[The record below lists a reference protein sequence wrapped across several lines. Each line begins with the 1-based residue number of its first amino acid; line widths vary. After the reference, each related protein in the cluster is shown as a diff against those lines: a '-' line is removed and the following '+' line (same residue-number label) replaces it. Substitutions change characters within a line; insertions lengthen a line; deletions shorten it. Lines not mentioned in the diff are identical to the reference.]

1 MILDPQRKFQLVD
14 EIINYLEA
22 NFTYEDCNGYKNYKE
37 QRVQILLG
45 RFGINYP
52 KNYSS
57 FETSYLLSAEDKNIS
72 ELAEYLLNDK
82 GLSHLFHDKYA
93 IEILASEERLS
104 NLNLYLQ
111 ECFECIKADRKI
123 ATAIL
128 LRACVEIFIDV
139 GGFNKNP
146 KEISKKLTL
155 GTSINNLIPLMEKD
169 EAFAMFNKNN
179 KQNELQQ
186 FLEGIKDFGNDAAH
200 LNGKNAKDFIEKFDN
215 KELLKLFC
223 ILIEHSILKDGIR
236 EKNEMDVENMI
247 KSIDFNMKEKAILQN
262 TTSDSE
268 ISSDDEIPF

>member
-1 MILDPQRKFQLVD
+1 MILDPKTKILLVE
-14 EIINYLEA
+14 EIINYITTNLVYGD
-22 NFTYEDCNGYKNYKE
+22 NEDYPQWDEVKIK
-37 QRVQILLG
+37 ILLG
-45 RFGINYP
+45 KFDI
-52 KNYSS
+52 
-57 FETSYLLSAEDKNIS
+57 SYNGNFYRDCLFYAEDKNIR
-72 ELAEYLLNDK
+72 ELTDYLRNDE

-93 IEILASEERLS
+93 IEILATEERFS
-104 NLNLYLQ
+104 NLNLYLH

-146 KEISKKLTL
+146 KKTDQKLSL
-155 GTSINNLIPLMEKD
+155 GTSISSLIPLMEKD

-223 ILIEHSILKDGIR
+223 ILIEHSILKNEIR
-236 EKNEMDVENMI
+236 ERNERDVENRV
-247 KSIDFNMKEKAILQN
+247 KSIDFSMKEKVISQN
-262 TTSDSE
+262 TASDSE
-268 ISSDDEIPF
+268 LSSDDETPF

>member
-1 MILDPQRKFQLVD
+1 MILDPQKKFQLID
-14 EIINYLEA
+14 EIIKYLEA
-22 NFTYEDCNGYKNYKE
+22 NFTYEDYNGDQRYKE

-45 RFGINYP
+45 RFGIS
-52 KNYSS
+52 YSRKFS
-57 FETSYLLSAEDKNIS
+57 SSILLDAKDRNIS

-93 IEILASEERLS
+93 IEVLLTEERFS
-104 NLNLYLQ
+104 NLNLYLH

-146 KEISKKLTL
+146 KNPDQKLSL
-155 GTSINNLIPLMEKD
+155 GTSISHLIPLMEKD

-200 LNGKNAKDFIEKFDN
+200 LNGKNTKDFIDKFDN

-223 ILIEHSILKDGIR
+223 ILIEHSILKNGIR
-236 EKNEMDVENMI
+236 ERNERDIEDRV
-247 KSIDFNMKEKAILQN
+247 KSIDFSMKEKVITQDAKSN
-262 TTSDSE
+262 SDMD
-268 ISSDDEIPF
+268 SDDEIPF

>member
-1 MILDPQRKFQLVD
+1 MILDPQKKFQLVD
-14 EIINYLEA
+14 EIMNYLEA
-22 NFTYEDCNGYKNYKE
+22 NFTYEDYNGDQRYKE

-45 RFGINYP
+45 RFGIS
-52 KNYSS
+52 YSTKFNS
-57 FETSYLLSAEDKNIS
+57 GILLSAADSGIT
-72 ELAEYLLNDK
+72 ELAEYLLNEK

-93 IEILASEERLS
+93 IDVLETEEKFS

-139 GGFNKNP
+139 GGFNKNT
-146 KEISKKLTL
+146 KKTDQKLSL
-155 GTSINNLIPLMEKD
+155 GTSIRNIIPLMEQV
-169 EAFAMFNKNN
+169 EAFVMFNKNN
-179 KQNELQQ
+179 KQSELKQ

-236 EKNEMDVENMI
+236 ERNERDVENRV
-247 KSIDFNMKEKAILQN
+247 KSINFSMKEKVIKLN
-262 TTSDSE
+262 TADDSE

>member
-1 MILDPQRKFQLVD
+1 MTLDPKNRFELVKKITKYID
-14 EIINYLEA
+14 ENYTWEDQ
-22 NFTYEDCNGYKNYKE
+22 NGIPHYEVE
-37 QRVQILLG
+37 QIKILLSN
-45 RFGINYP
+45 FEIFCP
-52 KNYSS
+52 KNY
-57 FETSYLLSAEDKNIS
+57 FESRYLLNAEGKNII
-72 ELAEYLLNDK
+72 ELAEYLLK
-82 GLSHLFHDKYA
+82 EEGLGNLFHDKYA
-93 IEILASEERLS
+93 IEILASEEGFS
-104 NLNLYLQ
+104 NLNLYLR

-128 LRACVEIFIDV
+128 LRACVEIFIDL
-139 GGFNKNP
+139 GGFNKNQ

-179 KQNELQQ
+179 KQNELKQ

-236 EKNEMDVENMI
+236 KKNEMDVENMI

>member
-14 EIINYLEA
+14 KIKNFLVRNY
-22 NFTYEDCNGYKNYKE
+22 TYQDSRGATHYKE
-37 QRVQILLG
+37 KRVEILLAS
-45 RFGINYP
+45 FGILYDG
-52 KNYSS
+52 KFHSDD
-57 FETSYLLSAEDKNIS
+57 LLGADDKSIND
-72 ELAEYLLNDK
+72 LATYLLNDE
-82 GLSHLFHDKYA
+82 GLNLLFHDKYA
-93 IEILASEERLS
+93 TEVLAAEERFS
-104 NLNLYLQ
+104 NLNLYLH

-139 GGFNKNP
+139 GGFNKNT
-146 KEISKKLTL
+146 KKTDQKLSL
-155 GTSINNLIPLMEKD
+155 GTSISNLIPLMEKD
-169 EAFAMFNKNN
+169 EAFAMFNKNS

-236 EKNEMDVENMI
+236 ERNERDIENRV
-247 KSIDFNMKEKAILQN
+247 KSIDFRMKEKVILQD

-268 ISSDDEIPF
+268 VSSDDEIPF